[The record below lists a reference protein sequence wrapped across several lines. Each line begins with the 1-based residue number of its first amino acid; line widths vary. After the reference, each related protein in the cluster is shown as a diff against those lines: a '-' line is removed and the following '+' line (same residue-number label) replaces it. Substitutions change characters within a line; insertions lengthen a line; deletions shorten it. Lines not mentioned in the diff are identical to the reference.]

1 MLRMAWTF
9 LAVMSSLPVW
19 GETVGSAAWNG
30 VNWIVCLYLIASTG
44 GCVGLLAGFC
54 SAFSHRRIF
63 KWITFV
69 AALAVLSLSAIYAF
83 NFIFSRTPGVPLG
96 DPMYFTIFSGTFHA
110 PILLLYSIAIFSC
123 LVEALLY
130 VPSQR
135 EPKVR

>member
-19 GETVGSAAWNG
+19 GETLGSAAWNG
-30 VNWIVCLYLIASTG
+30 MNWIVCLYLIVSTG
-44 GCVGLLAGFC
+44 GSVGLLAGFC
-54 SAFSHRRIF
+54 SAFSPRRIF

-83 NFIFSRTPGVPLG
+83 GFIFRRTPGIPLG
-96 DPMYFTIFSGTFHA
+96 DPMYFTIFVGTFHA
-110 PILLLYSIAIFSC
+110 PILLLYAVAIFSC

-130 VPSQR
+130 VPGPR
-135 EPKVR
+135 EPEVR